1 MITDAELYQLAARAG
16 AALQRCGRRV
26 ATAESCTAGWIA
38 KALTD
43 VPGSSQ
49 WFECGYVTYSDAAK
63 MRDLGVA
70 ARTLAEFGAVSEETA
85 REMAAGA
92 LRVPRVSVALAVT
105 GIAGPDGGTPAKPV
119 GTVWL
124 CAAARRVRGAQT
136 IAELQRF
143 PGDRAAVRRASV
155 QRALEL
161 LLRLDLQTGA
171 A

>member
-1 MITDAELYQLAARAG
+1 MATDPELYQLAARAG
-16 AALQRCGRRV
+16 ARLQACGRRL

-43 VPGSSQ
+43 VPGSSH

-63 MRDLGVA
+63 MRDLGVPA
-70 ARTLAEFGAVSEETA
+70 PTLAEFGAVSGETA
-85 REMAAGA
+85 RAMAAGV
-92 LRVPRVSVALAVT
+92 LRVAGVSVALAVT

-124 CAAARRVRGAQT
+124 CAAASQAGAAGIIT
-136 IAELQRF
+136 ELHHF
-143 PGDRAAVRRASV
+143 PGDRAAVRRQSV
-155 QRALEL
+155 QGALEM
-161 LLRLDLQTGA
+161 LLRLDLGAGA